1 VPVPDLKTI
10 FANDLGTRPE
20 SRGPALDETS
30 HLRILNP
37 PVRGLRVMLSTD
49 YADVLATLSDESE
62 VAVIWTTRLEDLVW
76 HAETRGGEW
85 WFRTVRP
92 RPGFDATSDA
102 ITRLA
107 SVSEGTP
114 VAIALLPELSLDVA
128 GVEAVLAWSQDRG
141 HPFGLLIPGS
151 VHTAIE
157 EGRQANVA
165 TLQFGNGD
173 RSTHRKFNPFILDLP
188 VEGRREAHTEDI
200 STGDPTL
207 TLHLLGDWSFM
218 VLICK
223 DLLEDG
229 VAPLLQEL
237 RARLVLVPA
246 RSPRTTDFEA
256 VAAAHAAAVQGM
268 VLIANEADP
277 DPERPGPASAIV
289 ARPLRV
295 NVLEVIGADVVR
307 APSHRRFRIRNQ

>member
-1 VPVPDLKTI
+1 MEDVLAMLLRHCRAHLDTLRGLVSDAGARRHRARYAMELRAFLDDLDDVSLFVEDVDELRTRLVDQAKVAEDLFGPERGDVLVARAFADAIDRAFGPRLVDRYRHRGAYELRAEAPFPVPVPDLKTI

-107 SVSEGTP
+107 SV
-114 VAIALLPELSLDVA
+114 
-128 GVEAVLAWSQDRG
+128 
-141 HPFGLLIPGS
+141 
-151 VHTAIE
+151 
-157 EGRQANVA
+157 
-165 TLQFGNGD
+165 
-173 RSTHRKFNPFILDLP
+173 
-188 VEGRREAHTEDI
+188 
-200 STGDPTL
+200 
-207 TLHLLGDWSFM
+207 
-218 VLICK
+218 C
-223 DLLEDG
+223 
-229 VAPLLQEL
+229 
-237 RARLVLVPA
+237 
-246 RSPRTTDFEA
+246 
-256 VAAAHAAAVQGM
+256 
-268 VLIANEADP
+268 
-277 DPERPGPASAIV
+277 
-289 ARPLRV
+289 
-295 NVLEVIGADVVR
+295 
-307 APSHRRFRIRNQ
+307 